1 MSKLSIKGILEKLDK
16 LKKSN
21 PHRYM
26 INGSKNCRILTPW
39 SGPLAM
45 GQKKQHCNNFYRLV
59 FIRLTLFFQAQFGL
73 ISRII
78 VLREFISVFHKETE
92 KKKHFVTFH
101 TTLFS
106 FLRIWSHL
114 LKKSIMENF
123 IFLCCVMAT
132 VAKRKICFINNNN
145 LVDSNHY

>member
-92 KKKHFVTFH
+92 KKKTLCHFSHYTFQFPADLVTFTEEIH
-101 TTLFS
+101 NGKLHF
-106 FLRIWSHL
+106 FVLCHGNGC
-114 LKKSIMENF
+114 KEENM
-123 IFLCCVMAT
+123 L
-132 VAKRKICFINNNN
+132 
-145 LVDSNHY
+145 HQ